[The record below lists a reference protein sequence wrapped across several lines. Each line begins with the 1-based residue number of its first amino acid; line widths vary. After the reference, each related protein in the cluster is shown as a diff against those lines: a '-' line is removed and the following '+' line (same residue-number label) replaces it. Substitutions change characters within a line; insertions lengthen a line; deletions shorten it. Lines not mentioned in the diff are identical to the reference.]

1 VKLLVVLSVYASYL
15 SVVSVLIHQKLLAM
29 TDLNKILGMVTIAM
43 LVVLLYFVFTGNG
56 KLNDAVK
63 TLNDVSAKVKVVN
76 DSLHNA
82 QQSIEG
88 VMKKLEFSENELRIL
103 KANRDLLEL
112 EEQKKKANDWNELQD
127 FKAKIKKNESTKD
140 SLIDAAKKFDI

>member
-1 VKLLVVLSVYASYL
+1 
-15 SVVSVLIHQKLLAM
+15 M

>member
-1 VKLLVVLSVYASYL
+1 
-15 SVVSVLIHQKLLAM
+15 M

-43 LVVLLYFVFTGNG
+43 LIVLLYFVFTGNG
-56 KLNDAVK
+56 KLNEAVK
-63 TLNDVSAKVKVVN
+63 SLDEVSTKVKVVN

-82 QQSIEG
+82 QKSIEG

-103 KANRDLLEL
+103 KAERDLLEL

-127 FKAKIKKNESTKD
+127 FKAKIKKNESVKD

>member
-1 VKLLVVLSVYASYL
+1 
-15 SVVSVLIHQKLLAM
+15 M
-29 TDLNKILGMVTIAM
+29 TDLNKILGIVTVAI
-43 LVVLLYFVFTGNG
+43 LVVLLYFVFSGNS
-56 KLNDAVK
+56 KLNEAVK
-63 TLNDVSAKVKVVN
+63 SLDEVKANVKVVN
-76 DSLHNA
+76 DSLHTA

-112 EEQKKKANDWNELQD
+112 EEQKRKANNWEELQK
-127 FKAKIKKNESTKD
+127 FKSEIKKNEVTKD

>member
-1 VKLLVVLSVYASYL
+1 
-15 SVVSVLIHQKLLAM
+15 M

-127 FKAKIKKNESTKD
+127 FMAKIKKNESTKD

>member
-1 VKLLVVLSVYASYL
+1 MILSVYDSYFREAAFINHL
-15 SVVSVLIHQKLLAM
+15 KLFAM

-43 LVVLLYFVFTGNG
+43 LIVLLYFVFTGNG
-56 KLNDAVK
+56 KLNEAVK
-63 TLNDVSAKVKVVN
+63 TLDEVSTKVKVVN

-82 QQSIEG
+82 QKSIEG

-103 KANRDLLEL
+103 KTERDLLEL

-127 FKAKIKKNESTKD
+127 FKAKIKKNESVKD

>member
-1 VKLLVVLSVYASYL
+1 MILSVYDSYFREVGFINHL
-15 SVVSVLIHQKLLAM
+15 KLFAM

-43 LVVLLYFVFTGNG
+43 LIVLLYFVFTGNG
-56 KLNDAVK
+56 KLNEAVK
-63 TLNDVSAKVKVVN
+63 TLDEVSTKVKVVN

-82 QQSIEG
+82 QKSIEG

-103 KANRDLLEL
+103 KAERDLLEL

-127 FKAKIKKNESTKD
+127 FKAKIKKNESVKD

>member
-1 VKLLVVLSVYASYL
+1 
-15 SVVSVLIHQKLLAM
+15 M

-43 LVVLLYFVFTGNG
+43 LIVLLYFVFTGNSR
-56 KLNDAVK
+56 LNDAVK

-88 VMKKLEFSENELRIL
+88 VMEKLGFSENELRIL